1 MRNKKRYITAECR
14 ASAKR
19 GDKEAIEKII
29 EHYIPY
35 IKTFTHKTV
44 IKCFGIYRSDAEED
58 IMQEI
63 IAAIIK
69 GSPNFRE
76 NITQEV

>member
-14 ASAKR
+14 ALAKC
-19 GDKEAIEKII
+19 GDKEAIERII
-29 EHYIPY
+29 KHYIPY
-35 IKTFTHKTV
+35 IKSFAHKTV

-58 IMQEI
+58 IMQET

-69 GSPNFRE
+69 GSPHFIE
-76 NITQEV
+76 DITQEG